1 MKNIKFIISFCPILI
16 LFFLT
21 FNFFESPK
29 NIATFK
35 RYGSPIYKIKS
46 SLLKSSDKNSESYDN
61 DSKKQVIDSV
71 LNIIKYNKWQ
81 DYRDYIDIQMYYDYI
96 IPDLPEQLILALN
109 LSKDLGVIVIFEE
122 INGNYI
128 FHSKIENLSP
138 IEKIKFI
145 EHPAKNKKLMMV
157 YQISDEKL
165 GAFSYRHYMQIFDCD
180 SQNSNVVLE
189 KTISGEEIYKEN
201 WVDINASDLEWIM
214 VIEESQVN
222 FDYKNTSEI
231 NTVTSVKKYRAKS
244 EMIPLKDSF
253 SLIEEKSYKNVY
265 CWSEKYNTFV
275 SDKSAK
281 DVLSGIITSIKQYE
295 N

>member
-1 MKNIKFIISFCPILI
+1 MKNIKFIMSFCPVLI

-21 FNFFESPK
+21 LNFFESPK

-35 RYGSPIYKIKS
+35 RYSSPIYKINK
-46 SLLKSSDKNSESYDN
+46 SLLKSSDKNSESYDS

-81 DYRDYIDIQMYYDYI
+81 DYRDYIDMEMYYGCI
-96 IPDLPEQLILALN
+96 IPDLSEQLILALN
-109 LSKDLGVIVIFEE
+109 LSKDLGVIVIFEK
-122 INGNYI
+122 INDDYI

-145 EHPAKNKKLMMV
+145 EHPAENKKLMVV

-165 GAFSYRHYMQIFDCD
+165 GAFSYRHHMQIFDCD
-180 SQNSNVVLE
+180 SQNFNVVLE

-201 WVDINASDLEWIM
+201 WVDMNASDLEWIM
-214 VIEESQVN
+214 IVEESQIN
-222 FDYKNTSEI
+222 FDHKNTSEI

-244 EMIPLKDSF
+244 EMIPSKDSF

-265 CWSEKYNTFV
+265 YWSEKYNTFV
-275 SDKSAK
+275 PDKSDK
-281 DVLSGIITSIKQYE
+281 DVFIRHNHID
-295 N
+295 